1 MTDQPRRVPEHVLRA
16 GAAAAASSALVKAVR
31 AAESSATMPDP
42 ARGQLWRSCW
52 EDITQLV
59 LVLRVSQAGIAVV
72 APVTTDPPAADDT
85 SAVLGPDLTVLE
97 QPATVWGGLAVGV
110 PLVVFDLA
118 ISDIAATVVDAV
130 ERVAAGHRTGV
141 LPAGVSVGAP
151 VMFAF
156 DQAAEVRAE
165 LADNLEFLG
174 QAAWA
179 PQGSGS
185 APRPLRELLQSP
197 PDLPALKD
205 ALGLGLPAVIDIV
218 MSRRP
223 VTPVQAA
230 AVAAVTGL
238 TAEQVLSA
246 DRGSHRNERGQGDRR
261 PTSPNFYRI
270 TTRRRP
276 SRACRTRSDRA
287 NDTRRG
293 NDRRCRNGRTSRRYH
308 PLQRRPR
315 PAPVDGSPR
324 FRARDARARSHR
336 RR

>member
-1 MTDQPRRVPEHVLRA
+1 MLCSGTRRT
-16 GAAAAASSALVKAVR
+16 AAWWL
-31 AAESSATMPDP
+31 
-42 ARGQLWRSCW
+42 
-52 EDITQLV
+52 
-59 LVLRVSQAGIAVV
+59 
-72 APVTTDPPAADDT
+72 
-85 SAVLGPDLTVLE
+85 
-97 QPATVWGGLAVGV
+97 
-110 PLVVFDLA
+110 
-118 ISDIAATVVDAV
+118 DAV

-151 VMFAF
+151 VMSAF

-246 DRGSHRNERGQGDRR
+246 VSPLPAELVSELDRPRWRR
-261 PTSPNFYRI
+261 ALRA
-270 TTRRRP
+270 RRRAGEPEAATRLAVAYGVLALAARQTGAVSTP
-276 SRACRTRSDRA
+276 SWPQRIRQYMAAS
-287 NDTRRG
+287 
-293 NDRRCRNGRTSRRYH
+293 
-308 PLQRRPR
+308 PLGESAQ
-315 PAPVDGSPR
+315 
-324 FRARDARARSHR
+324 
-336 RR
+336 